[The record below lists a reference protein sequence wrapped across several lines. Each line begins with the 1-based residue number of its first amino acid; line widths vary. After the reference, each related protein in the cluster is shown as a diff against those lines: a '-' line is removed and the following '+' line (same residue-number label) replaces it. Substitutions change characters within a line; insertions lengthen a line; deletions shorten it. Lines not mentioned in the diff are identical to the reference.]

1 MKKLLIAL
9 ALVASVS
16 IANAATFTWG
26 TLDKFF
32 SIPADTIT
40 AGLANGYY
48 ASATSKNANTAENQV
63 SSFGAV
69 WTYALTLSDG
79 VDSVESTGS
88 LVTDARQ
95 VANSVANSLA
105 YQDSEAVR
113 NLTYSIVVTGVL
125 EDGLGNK
132 ATLVSDAITGN
143 WSIPKMGDWD
153 TLSTDGAAG
162 WTVTMDAPVIPEPTT
177 GLLVLLGVAGLAL
190 RRRRA

>member
-9 ALVASVS
+9 ALAASVS
-16 IANAATFTWG
+16 IANAATFTWS

-48 ASATSKNANTAENQV
+48 ASAVSGNKNTAQNEM
-63 SSFGAV
+63 STFGAV

-79 VDSVESTGS
+79 VTSEESTGT
-88 LVTDARQ
+88 LVTQDRQ
-95 VANSVANSLA
+95 VATSVANSLA

-153 TLSTDGAAG
+153 TLNTGGAAG
-162 WTVTMDAPVIPEPTT
+162 WTVTMDTPPVIPEPTT

-190 RRRRA
+190 RRRA